1 MQTKNWCWTSLAL
14 LLLACG
20 SSSSS
25 TGTTA
30 DPFRYDAL
38 AHDIATATSS
48 YCDGHSWNGD
58 VTACTAAE
66 SAHAHAVA
74 PHLQEMAGMAADM
87 DQAEHDA
94 GRLEHMDCACTVS
107 DMQAEIERHRAAAC
121 SGSAADREQE
131 AARHCAA
138 MMASA
143 ERMHDRAG
151 ELTHHA
157 DDWSW
162 PSSGAGGAAPCAD
175 GPHHGM

>member
-1 MQTKNWCWTSLAL
+1 MNTNTWLWTSIAV

-25 TGTTA
+25 AGTAA
-30 DPFRYDAL
+30 DASRYDAL
-38 AHDIATATSS
+38 AHEIASATSA
-48 YCDGHSWNGD
+48 YCDERSWSGD
-58 VTACTAAE
+58 VAACTAAE
-66 SAHAHAVA
+66 SAHAHAMT

-94 GRLEHMDCACTVS
+94 GRMEHMDCACTVS
-107 DMQAEIERHRAAAC
+107 AMQAELERHRTAAC
-121 SGSAADREQE
+121 SGSAADRDQE

-151 ELTHHA
+151 ELAHHV

-162 PSSGAGGAAPCAD
+162 PSSGAGATTCED